1 MTQVLGIAFAQFLG
15 CSLWFSVNGVSS
27 SLILEWG
34 LEASDIGLLTGAVQ
48 AGFIVGTLGLA
59 VSNLADRLRPTLIFL
74 WASLLGGFANLL
86 FAYHASWLV
95 EGLPYRFVVGV
106 CLAGIYPIG
115 MKLIVSWSPRLPG
128 VGLGLV
134 VGMLT
139 LGTASPH
146 LFNGLSWSPD
156 WRLTLT
162 FVSGLTVIAG
172 VIVVLIGEGPFGVKQ
187 TAPIRWGSVF
197 KSFQSPRFRASAC
210 GYFGH
215 MWELY
220 AFWTLVPWLVAGV
233 MPHATTKEISAWSFG
248 VIGIGFCGA
257 LWGGLMSRIWGSGC
271 VAFVSLAISGL
282 LCVLYPFLIG
292 FKWLAIVV
300 LAIWGCFVI
309 ADSAQFSAISSKAC
323 SPELVGSALSI
334 QNSIGF
340 LISIGL
346 IILLTGWIDVLGV
359 YVVWLLIP
367 GPLLGLFAMRSLIR
381 GPFSKINLD

>member
-1 MTQVLGIAFAQFLG
+1 MRQVIGIAFAQFLG
-15 CSLWFSVNGVSS
+15 CALWFSVNGVSVD
-27 SLILEWG
+27 LTDDWG
-34 LEASDIGLLTGAVQ
+34 LQPSDLGLLTSAVQ
-48 AGFIVGTLGLA
+48 AGFIAGTMGLA
-59 VSNLADRLRPTLIFL
+59 VSNLADKFKPSQIFL
-74 WASLLGGFANLL
+74 WASVSGAIANIL
-86 FAYHASWLV
+86 FAYCAFELSH
-95 EGLPYRFVVGV
+95 GLLYRFIIGV

-115 MKLIVSWSPRLPG
+115 MKLIVSWSPNLPG
-128 VGLGLV
+128 LGLGLV

-146 LFNGLSWSPD
+146 LLSSINWSPD
-156 WRLTLT
+156 WRITLALVS
-162 FVSGLTVIAG
+162 FLAVSGGLLVQR
-172 VIVVLIGEGPFGVKQ
+172 IGEGPFGVQ
-187 TAPIRWGSVF
+187 FVRSFRWGAVF
-197 KSFQSPRFRASAC
+197 QNFRIAQFRASAC

-300 LAIWGCFVI
+300 LAIWGFFVI

-340 LISIGL
+340 LISIGS

-359 YVVWLLIP
+359 YVVWLLVP

-381 GPFSKINLD
+381 GPSSGINID